1 MSHRGRHAKSAII
14 LWKSSVATV
23 RAVQTMGCAYTEKN
37 ERGPRHRATAYS
49 YKYIMVSR
57 LKLDF
62 KRARALSSQHTVIVG
77 ESLHIYAPGRHIY
90 GVQLKDIVPPVPN
103 PTFD

>member
-1 MSHRGRHAKSAII
+1 MGR
-14 LWKSSVATV
+14 
-23 RAVQTMGCAYTEKN
+23 AYTEKN

-77 ESLHIYAPGRHIY
+77 EVRVDTHRGGTC
-90 GVQLKDIVPPVPN
+90 GVQLKDTVPPVPN

>member
-1 MSHRGRHAKSAII
+1 M
-14 LWKSSVATV
+14 
-23 RAVQTMGCAYTEKN
+23 QTMGRAYTEKN

-62 KRARALSSQHTVIVG
+62 KRARALSYPTHCDCWGSPR
-77 ESLHIYAPGRHIY
+77 IYTHRGGTY
-90 GVQLKDIVPPVPN
+90 DVQLKDVVPPVPN

>member
-1 MSHRGRHAKSAII
+1 MGR
-14 LWKSSVATV
+14 
-23 RAVQTMGCAYTEKN
+23 AYTEKN

-62 KRARALSSQHTVIVG
+62 KRARARALSFQHTVIVG
-77 ESLHIYAPGRHIY
+77 EVRVYTHRGGTY
-90 GVQLKDIVPPVPN
+90 GVQLKDTVPPVPN